1 MRFRH
6 LVLLSALAAC
16 SAPHVDTP
24 LPEVPPI
31 TDALPPMKTFGAV
44 DPIPVQR
51 SNAEMARDFLDLSF
65 AMENGDALKVM
76 SRFEGPITVAI
87 RGTAPAAASAD
98 LDRVIRRMQREARL
112 PISRTTGPAS
122 VSIEFVPVADMRGIA
137 PTAAC
142 FVVPGVRTFAEY
154 AANLRNPDLDWT
166 KLVTRRNAAIFIPS
180 DESPQEVRDCLNE
193 ELAQAIG
200 PLNDIYRLPD
210 TVFNDDNFHGILT
223 GFDMLML
230 RVYYAPELRSGMTR
244 AQAAEVVP
252 TLLRRFN
259 PKGAFSAPQI
269 PPDTPRP
276 WIRAIETAFGPDGST
291 SRRYDAAR
299 RALAIAQREGWTDNR
314 LGFSWFAV
322 ARLSLDRDVPMA
334 LTGFV
339 EAARVFRTLPD
350 NRVHTAHVDMQ
361 MAAFALASGQPEA
374 AILLTDAALP
384 AARQS
389 ENAGLLATL
398 LMMRS
403 EALRLLDQPAASRSA
418 RREALGWA
426 RYGFTDDADVRQR
439 MGDIQA
445 LAPDRVSP

>member
-1 MRFRH
+1 MRFRLLL
-6 LVLLSALAAC
+6 LVPLLTSCAA
-16 SAPHVDTP
+16 PQTDRP
-24 LPEVPPI
+24 LPDVPPI

-44 DPIPVQR
+44 NPVPAQR

-65 AMENGDALKVM
+65 AMENGDQLAVM

-87 RGTAPAAASAD
+87 RGPAPATASAD
-98 LDRVIRRMQREARL
+98 LDRVLARMRREARL
-112 PISRTTGPAS
+112 PISRTTGAAS
-122 VSIEFVPVADMRGIA
+122 VSIEFVPVARMRGIA

-142 FVVPGVRTFAEY
+142 FVVPGVRTFDEY
-154 AANLRNPDLDWT
+154 AANLRSPDLDWT
-166 KLVTRRNAAIFIPS
+166 RLTTRTNAAIFIPS
-180 DESPQEVRDCLNE
+180 DEAPQEVRDCLNE

-200 PLNDIYRLPD
+200 PLNDLYRLPD
-210 TVFNDDNFHGILT
+210 SVFNDDNFHGILT

-230 RVYYAPELRSGMTR
+230 RTYYAPELRSGMTR

-269 PPDTPRP
+269 PPDTPRA

-291 SRRYDAAR
+291 ARRHSAAQ
-299 RALAIAQREGWTDNR
+299 RALAIAQKQGWTDNR
-314 LGFSWFAV
+314 LGFSWFAL
-322 ARLSLDRDVPMA
+322 ARLSLDRDVPTA
-334 LTGFV
+334 LSGFI
-339 EAARVFRTLPD
+339 EAARAFRALPD
-350 NRVHTAHVDMQ
+350 KGVHTAHEDMQ
-361 MAAFALASGQPEA
+361 MAAFALASGQAEA
-374 AILLTDAALP
+374 AILLTDVALP

-389 ENAGLLATL
+389 ENAGLMATL

-403 EALRLLDQPAASRSA
+403 EALRLLDQPAASRDA

-426 RYGFTDDADVRQR
+426 RFGFTDDADVRQR

-445 LAPDRVSP
+445 LSPDRVSP